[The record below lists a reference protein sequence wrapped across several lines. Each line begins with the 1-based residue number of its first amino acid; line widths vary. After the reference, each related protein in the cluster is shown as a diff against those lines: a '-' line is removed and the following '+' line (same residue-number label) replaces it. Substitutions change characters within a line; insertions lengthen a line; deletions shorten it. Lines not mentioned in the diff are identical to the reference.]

1 MIALIDSVIDHD
13 VNMNMILKWNFNLIS
28 FPARKDLR
36 LNEESLPRSGKG
48 GMFLFLSF
56 FSFLKQ
62 KGKSIPL
69 LN

>member
-1 MIALIDSVIDHD
+1 MIGPSVIDHD

-36 LNEESLPRSGKG
+36 LNEESLPRNGKG
-48 GMFLFLSF
+48 YMFFIFIL